1 MHVDLFPTETDL
13 SNAKNYSMV
22 YQYQLIA
29 SKKKSEITKTN
40 NLIIYLM
47 ALGKQ
52 EQSKPESS
60 RWIEMMKIRSEINEM
75 EMEKI

>member
-1 MHVDLFPTETDL
+1 
-13 SNAKNYSMV
+13 
-22 YQYQLIA
+22 
-29 SKKKSEITKTN
+29 
-40 NLIIYLM
+40 M

>member
-13 SNAKNYSMV
+13 SNAKNYSMA
-22 YQYQLIA
+22 YQYQLTA
-29 SKKKSEITKTN
+29 SKISEITKTN
-40 NLIIYLM
+40 NLIIHLM

-52 EQSKPESS
+52 EQSTPESS
-60 RWIEMMKIRSEINEM
+60 RWVEMMKIKSEINEM